1 MDQDWYILLSLAG
14 ISLSLS
20 IFLVCC
26 HKVVHNFIILL
37 SSVGSSCY
45 DVPCQIADTGNL
57 ALLFPSLVWPGRLS
71 ILLIFTK
78 NQFLIWLIFFVFCST
93 DLFIISFLQLALGL
107 CSLCFPTGFFCF
119 VLFFVHL
126 EFRSLLWNFSSNVII
141 YLVVYFRLT
150 VNSGLTENWLP
161 LCLKN
166 FITFFFSLTILK
178 MSLYLAYI
186 ASDEKF
192 YVCKMFLFP
201 CAEDCLFTL
210 GP

>member
-1 MDQDWYILLSLAG
+1 MGWI
-14 ISLSLS
+14 
-20 IFLVCC
+20 C
-26 HKVVHNFIILL
+26 N
-37 SSVGSSCY
+37 
-45 DVPCQIADTGNL
+45 DVPSQIADTGNL
-57 ALLFPSLVWPGRLS
+57 ALLFSSLVWPGRLS

-78 NQFLIWLIFFVFCST
+78 NQFLIWLIFLFSVPLISAF
-93 DLFIISFLQLALGL
+93 LFIISFLQLALDL
-107 CSLCFPTGFFCF
+107 CYLCFPSVFFFCF
-119 VLFFVHL
+119 FWFFVFVSL

-166 FITFFFSLTILK
+166 CTVPFEKILIFFFSLSILK

-192 YVCKMFLFP
+192 LCM
-201 CAEDCLFTL
+201 
-210 GP
+210 